1 MDSQPQRTEK
11 KQKEKNISTK
21 KTKQKS
27 RIIENPEELS
37 PSHLNNAKPLEN
49 KIASS
54 DQQNSLNIS
63 FDSNS
68 INNISDNNMAATAA
82 TIVSKGS
89 KVTINQNNN
98 AKISK
103 NTTNN
108 SKNAK
113 NSLTPQN
120 SKSNPNTLTSKG
132 ALNKSVSI
140 QKSQY
145 KQEPLDFSIVD
156 FYKKERG

>member
-1 MDSQPQRTEK
+1 MDSQPQRSEK

-120 SKSNPNTLTSKG
+120 SKSNPNTQTSKG